1 VVPGN
6 STGVAD
12 SRNAFSGKEKKNGM
26 NRGRMIILM
35 MAFYVTASAQKENTA
50 IVKGNEA
57 YRAKEYSKASELY
70 RKALDQSPGN
80 NVANFNLGNTLYR
93 DNMGTKAIEHFESVA
108 KAGAETETRADAFY
122 NKGVVLTSQKKLSE
136 SITAY
141 KAALRLNPTDSLA
154 RQNLQRALNEQKK
167 QQEQDKQKQQQKKQE
182 KLNKQQV
189 MQMLAALQEQEKLL
203 QQKLNRS
210 KVPSPTQPGKDW

>member
-1 VVPGN
+1 MRREV
-6 STGVAD
+6 
-12 SRNAFSGKEKKNGM
+12 
-26 NRGRMIILM
+26 MIILM
-35 MAFYVTASAQKENTA
+35 MALSLEAAAQKENSA

-57 YRAKEYSKASELY
+57 YRAKEYAAASEFY

-80 NVANFNLGNTLYR
+80 VVASFNLGNTLFR
-93 DNMGTKAIEHFESVA
+93 DNMGTKAIEQFEAVG
-108 KAGAETETRADAFY
+108 KTGKETLTRSDAFY
-122 NKGVVLTSQKKLSE
+122 NKGVVLTSQKNLPE
-136 SITAY
+136 SIAAY
-141 KAALRLNPTDSLA
+141 KDALRLNPADSLA

-167 QQEQDKQKQQQKKQE
+167 QQDQNKQKQQQKKQE

-203 QQKLNRS
+203 QQKLNRA

>member
-1 VVPGN
+1 
-6 STGVAD
+6 
-12 SRNAFSGKEKKNGM
+12 M
-26 NRGRMIILM
+26 NRGMMIILM
-35 MAFYVTASAQKENTA
+35 VALYLPASAQKENTA

-93 DNMGTKAIEHFESVA
+93 DNMGSKAIEYFESVA

-167 QQEQDKQKQQQKKQE
+167 QQDQDKQKQQQKKQE

>member
-1 VVPGN
+1 
-6 STGVAD
+6 
-12 SRNAFSGKEKKNGM
+12 M
-26 NRGRMIILM
+26 NRGVMIILV
-35 MAFYVTASAQKENTA
+35 MALNLSASAQKENSSIA
-50 IVKGNEA
+50 KGNEA
-57 YRAKEYSKASELY
+57 YRAKEYSKASEFY

-80 NVANFNLGNTLYR
+80 SVANFNLGNALFR
-93 DNMGTKAIEHFESVA
+93 DNMSTKAIEYFESVA
-108 KAGAETETRADAFY
+108 KAGSEPETRADAFY
-122 NKGVVLTSQKKLSE
+122 NKGVVLTNQKKLPE
-136 SITAY
+136 SIAAY

-167 QQEQDKQKQQQKKQE
+167 QQDQDKQKQQQKKQE

-203 QQKLNRS
+203 QQKLNRA